1 MRTSMKVVIAAIL
14 VIGVIR
20 FALTIVGL
28 PNSVVKYASMSVII
42 AGGAIYFAIAS
53 STHKGRLKDAYLLIL
68 PYMIV
73 EVAALGFTWAT
84 GRETIFHAAEYSF
97 GSGIALHTAGHF
109 IGGLT
114 WEPLFLFLV
123 MEIVWG
129 IYALGR
135 RLFLG
140 PSLTSA

>member
-1 MRTSMKVVIAAIL
+1 MKVVIAAIL

-20 FALTIVGL
+20 FVLTIVGL

-42 AGGAIYFAIAS
+42 AAGAI
-53 STHKGRLKDAYLLIL
+53 LIL

-84 GRETIFHAAEYSF
+84 GRETIFHAAEYSL
-97 GSGIALHTAGHF
+97 GSGTALHTVGHF

-129 IYALGR
+129 IYTLGR
-135 RLFLG
+135 RVFLRPG
-140 PSLTSA
+140 PTPA

>member
-1 MRTSMKVVIAAIL
+1 MKAFIAAI
-14 VIGVIR
+14 VIIGIIR

-42 AGGAIYFAIAS
+42 AAGAI
-53 STHKGRLKDAYLLIL
+53 LIL

-84 GRETIFHAAEYSF
+84 GREAIFHAAEYSL

-135 RLFLG
+135 RVFLRPG
-140 PSLTSA
+140 PTSA